1 MLFSIVWYCNM
12 FYLAYMEILEPELV
26 WTLKGGERLS
36 LDASFLDLLRA
47 VGVTGS
53 LARAA
58 RETGVSYRHA
68 WGRIARAAEGLGA
81 PLVQLEQGR
90 GARLTPAGERL
101 LAMDAR
107 LRRRLNTEA
116 APLLAEMAEALPR
129 LRKPREGALSLRAS
143 HDLLLAALRERLD
156 PALPL
161 DIVFQGSSDSL
172 ESLRRG
178 QCRLAGFHL
187 CPQTLPDG
195 RRMLEP
201 FLRGHS
207 IVIILLA
214 RREQGLMVGRGNPRS
229 IRRLADLARP
239 QVRFINRQRGSGTR
253 LLFDR
258 LLDEAGVSAAGITG
272 YSNEEFT
279 HQAVAA
285 TVAGGGADAGFGI
298 RAAAHL
304 YGLEFIPLAREAY
317 YLACRRRS
325 LGEPAVQKLLQA
337 IRGPELR
344 AAAAALPGYDVT
356 GAGEISGLPELLA
369 SAAMPMEPAAR
380 PY

>member
-1 MLFSIVWYCNM
+1 MLYFS
-12 FYLAYMEILEPELV
+12 YMKILEPELA
-26 WTLKGGERLS
+26 WS
-36 LDASFLDLLRA
+36 LQGDEKLLLDGSFLALLRA
-47 VGVTGS
+47 VSTTGS

-58 RETGVSYRHA
+58 RVTGFSYRHA

-90 GARLTPAGERL
+90 GARLTPLGERL

-107 LRRRLNTEA
+107 LRRRLNIEA
-116 APLLAEMAEALPR
+116 APLLAEMAETLPH
-129 LRKPREGALSLRAS
+129 LEKPRGGALSIRAS

-156 PALPL
+156 SALPL
-161 DIVFQGSSDSL
+161 DIVFQGSSESL

-207 IVIILLA
+207 IVIVLLA
-214 RREQGLMVGRGNPRS
+214 WREQGLMVGQGNPRS
-229 IRRLADLARP
+229 IRELADLVRLR
-239 QVRFINRQRGSGTR
+239 VRFINRQRGSGTR

-258 LLDEAGVSAAGITG
+258 LLAEAGVSAAGIAG
-272 YSNEEFT
+272 YSHEEFT

-285 TVAGGGADAGFGI
+285 TVASGGADAGFGI

-304 YGLEFIPLAREAY
+304 YGLAFIPLAREAY
-317 YLACRRRS
+317 YLACRRKS

-344 AAAAALPGYDVT
+344 AAAAALPGYDVDE
-356 GAGEISGLPELLA
+356 AGKMLNLPELLA
-369 SAAMPMEPAAR
+369 SQTADPNPAR
-380 PY
+380 HPCYGGT

>member
-1 MLFSIVWYCNM
+1 MLYF
-12 FYLAYMEILEPELV
+12 AYMQILEPELA
-26 WTLKGGERLS
+26 WSLQGDEKLLLDGG
-36 LDASFLDLLRA
+36 FLALLRA
-47 VGVTGS
+47 VGATGS

-58 RETGVSYRHA
+58 RATGVSYRHA
-68 WGRIARAAEGLGA
+68 WGQIVRAAEGLGA

-90 GARLTPAGERL
+90 GARLTPVGERL
-101 LAMDAR
+101 LAMDTR

-116 APLLAEMAEALPR
+116 APLLAELAEALPH
-129 LRKPREGALSLRAS
+129 LEKPSGGALPIRAS

-156 PALPL
+156 SALPI
-161 DIVFQGSSDSL
+161 DIVFQGSSESL

-207 IVIILLA
+207 IVIVLLA
-214 RREQGLMVGRGNPRS
+214 WREQGLMVGQGNPRS
-229 IRRLADLARP
+229 IRKLADLTRP

-258 LLDEAGVSAAGITG
+258 LLAEAGVSAAGITG
-272 YSNEEFT
+272 YSHEEFT

-285 TVAGGGADAGFGI
+285 TVASGGADAGFGI

-304 YGLEFIPLAREAY
+304 YGLEFIPLAREVY

-337 IRGPELR
+337 IRGSELR

-356 GAGEISGLPELLA
+356 GAGKIFSLSELLA
-369 SAAMPMEPAAR
+369 SETMSSKPAGG
-380 PY
+380 PHHGGS

>member
-1 MLFSIVWYCNM
+1 MYYCT
-12 FYLAYMEILEPELV
+12 YMDVLEPELV
-26 WTLKGGERLS
+26 WTLRGRERLA
-36 LDASFLDLLRA
+36 LDAGFLDLLRA
-47 VGVTGS
+47 VGTTGS
-53 LARAA
+53 LAQAA

-68 WGRIARAAEGLGA
+68 WGRIAQAAESLGV
-81 PLVQLEQGR
+81 PLVELEPGR

-101 LAMDAR
+101 LAVNAR
-107 LRRRLNTEA
+107 LKQRLLAEA
-116 APLLAEMAEALPR
+116 APLLAELARALPHP
-129 LRKPREGALSLRAS
+129 RKPAQGALSLRAS

-161 DIVFQGSSDSL
+161 DIVFQGSMDSL

-178 QCRLAGFHL
+178 QCQLAGFHL
-187 CPQTLPDG
+187 CPLTLSEG
-195 RRMLEP
+195 RHMLEP
-201 FLRGHS
+201 FLRGHPF
-207 IVIILLA
+207 VIILFA
-214 RREQGLMVGRGNPRS
+214 WREQGLMVARGNARS
-229 IRRLADLARP
+229 IRALPDLARGH
-239 QVRFINRQRGSGTR
+239 VRFINRQRGSGTR
-253 LLFDR
+253 LLFDQ
-258 LLDEAGVSAAGITG
+258 LLAESGLRPADIPG

-317 YLACRRRS
+317 YLACRRKS
-325 LGEPAVQKLLQA
+325 LREPAVRKLLQA

-369 SAAMPMEPAAR
+369 SAATPMQPAPR
-380 PY
+380 P